1 MVTSAA
7 AVLARRIL
15 IALVLGSV
23 TAISVGA
30 AWLSFLA
37 TRSLAELVGWDPG
50 TAWLVMPVIELFFL
64 AGTAETALRELER
77 RDDVRWPSGLTYMAL
92 LVSLVLNVVSHVAAS
107 GSRPGWQQAL
117 LGCLAGIVPLAQ
129 IGGLH
134 LLADRLRAL
143 GERRRPVS
151 RARLSETRGE
161 TLAATHGETRG
172 ETGVS
177 LGGET
182 RVSLRAAGETGG
194 ETTETA
200 GETRPARVR
209 SHRVSPRPRLTVH
222 DGPPAKGETGPCDC
236 ARETCRGGAQVSRA
250 AWYRHHPREE
260 ATG

>member
-1 MVTSAA
+1 MVGHGAA
-7 AVLARRIL
+7 LARRVL

-37 TRSLAELVGWDPG
+37 TRSLAERVGWDPG

-77 RDDVRWPSGLTYMAL
+77 RDDVRWPSGLTYAAL
-92 LVSLVLNVVSHVAAS
+92 CVSLVLNVVSHVAAS
-107 GSRPGWQQAL
+107 GSRPGWQQSL

-151 RARLSETRGE
+151 RPRLAETPSETPAETRSETRG
-161 TLAATHGETRG
+161 
-172 ETGVS
+172 VS
-177 LGGET
+177 LP
-182 RVSLRAAGETGG
+182 RRA
-194 ETTETA
+194 ETA
-200 GETRPARVR
+200 GETETVGESPAGETG
-209 SHRVSPRPRLTVH
+209 SQRVSRARPRLTVH
-222 DGPPAKGETGPCDC
+222 AGPPGKGETGPCDC
-236 ARETCRGGAQVSRA
+236 DRPACGAGGLVSRA
-250 AWYRHHPREE
+250 AWYRHHPQSD
-260 ATG
+260 AVSAGAS